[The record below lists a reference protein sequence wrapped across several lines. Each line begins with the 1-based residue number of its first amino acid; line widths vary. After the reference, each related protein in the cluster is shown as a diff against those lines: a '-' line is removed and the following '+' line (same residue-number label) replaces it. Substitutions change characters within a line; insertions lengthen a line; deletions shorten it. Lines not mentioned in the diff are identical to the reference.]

1 MKAAI
6 TGIFMVSIITLGCLL
21 GFLLSY
27 RVEELVSMQ
36 NVPIEMPD
44 GTFYKM
50 TENEMLRWGL
60 FLEEILREHD
70 LKSIYIS
77 FSKKDVVAKVFARGK
92 KSFHA
97 VPLSVSGSNGDII
110 GMAINAT
117 KMSLASL

>member
-77 FSKKDVVAKVFARGK
+77 FSKK
-92 KSFHA
+92 
-97 VPLSVSGSNGDII
+97 
-110 GMAINAT
+110 T
-117 KMSLASL
+117 